1 MECSDARQRM
11 EDLLDGDLD
20 QSGRRAL
27 EQHVA
32 QCEPCAR
39 QRDELFAI
47 EQWARGL
54 QPVSPGARFA
64 DRVMARVEAEQ
75 PVYETSTAGI
85 EFIAAI
91 LLAAA
96 IAAMFLGANDALYDG
111 VVAAAG
117 SIGGLFGSVVSEV
130 RDAGGEAV
138 AGVAALWNWAD
149 QRQGPLSPTWMTLL
163 AIAAVLAMVVFNVVQ
178 ARKAVQRA

>member
-1 MECSDARQRM
+1 MD
-11 EDLLDGDLD
+11 DLLDGDGD
-20 QSGRRAL
+20 ESGRRVL

-32 QCEPCAR
+32 DCEACAR
-39 QRDELFAI
+39 QWEEMRSV

-54 QPVSPGARFA
+54 QPVPPGARFA
-64 DRVMARVEAEQ
+64 DRVMARIEAEQ

-96 IAAMFLGANDALYDG
+96 VAPMFLGANDALYDG
-111 VVAAAG
+111 VVAATG
-117 SIGGLFGSVVSEV
+117 SIGGLFGSVATEIG
-130 RDAGGEAV
+130 DAGRQAF
-138 AGVAALWNWAD
+138 AGVAALWSWMNQW
-149 QRQGPLSPTWMTLL
+149 QGPLSPAWMTLL
-163 AIAAVLAMVVFNVVQ
+163 AVAAVLVMVVFNVVQ